1 MENTNQISF
10 GLRQITTEQFAIINS
25 ALDESNA
32 NVELE
37 TGLRFGFKLEMK
49 VISCLIAIKFTQNK
63 NPFLLLEIG
72 CHFEIKENDW
82 DKLYNYES
90 KEVKLSVGL
99 ARHLTMLCIG
109 TLRGVLHAKTENT
122 SFNKFLIPTFN
133 VNNLVKEDI
142 VIKTIESIEKK

>member
-1 MENTNQISF
+1 MENTSQISF

-25 ALDESNA
+25 AFDESNT

-37 TGLRFGFKLEMK
+37 TGLRFGFNVEMK

-72 CHFEIKENDW
+72 CHFEIKEDDW
-82 DKLYNYES
+82 EKLYNYET
-90 KEVKLSVGL
+90 KEVQLSTGL
-99 ARHLTMLCIG
+99 ARHFTMLCIG

-122 SFNKFLIPTFN
+122 LFNKFLIPTIN

-142 VIKTIESIEKK
+142 LIKTI

>member
-25 ALDESNA
+25 ALDESNT

-37 TGLRFGFKLEMK
+37 TGLRFGFNVEMK

-72 CHFEIKENDW
+72 CHFEIKEDDW
-82 DKLYNYES
+82 EKLYNYET
-90 KEVKLSVGL
+90 KEVQLSTGL
-99 ARHLTMLCIG
+99 ARHFTMLCIG

-122 SFNKFLIPTFN
+122 LFNKFLIPTIN

-142 VIKTIESIEKK
+142 LIKTI